1 MEEDAEGGLDRKES
15 KRVDTAGDRGN
26 ERRLVIVTASHK
38 TEDDV
43 FRARDEGGRS
53 GEGDDVGVQR
63 GAEEDSTTEEKVDG
77 GDTGGK
83 GMGLEDLREV
93 VRNRS
98 VWRMLTITVTIGFI
112 ESTAQGRGVQY
123 VHWVMHKCI
132 MVKVGGKRNTRKVCK
147 KQVNLCKTE
156 GEVCQSMGEIII

>member
-1 MEEDAEGGLDRKES
+1 MEEDAEGGLDRKEN

-53 GEGDDVGVQR
+53 GEDDVGVQR
-63 GAEEDSTTEEKVDG
+63 GEEENSTTEEKVDG

-93 VRNRS
+93 ARNRS
-98 VWRMLTITVTIGFI
+98 AWRILTITVARIQRVDG
-112 ESTAQGRGVQY
+112 
-123 VHWVMHKCI
+123 
-132 MVKVGGKRNTRKVCK
+132 TR
-147 KQVNLCKTE
+147 
-156 GEVCQSMGEIII
+156 